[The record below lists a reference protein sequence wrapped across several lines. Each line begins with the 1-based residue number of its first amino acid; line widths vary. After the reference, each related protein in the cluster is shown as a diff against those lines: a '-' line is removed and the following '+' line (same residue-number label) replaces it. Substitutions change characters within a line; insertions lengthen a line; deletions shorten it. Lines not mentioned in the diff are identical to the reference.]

1 MSTVYCSPLCI
12 SVNAGVVTISD
23 VACTLEAELLAMA
36 VVEVVVTSGVAII
49 MHNVLWVWTM
59 QS

>member
-12 SVNAGVVTISD
+12 SVKTGVVTISD

-36 VVEVVVTSGVAII
+36 VVEMVVTSAVAII